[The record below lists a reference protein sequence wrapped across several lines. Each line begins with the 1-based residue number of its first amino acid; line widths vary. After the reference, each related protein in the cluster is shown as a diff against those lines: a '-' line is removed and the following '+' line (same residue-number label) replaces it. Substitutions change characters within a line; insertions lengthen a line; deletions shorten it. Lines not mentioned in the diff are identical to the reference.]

1 MNWKLIV
8 VGGLVFYAVMW
19 VVSFGTGPVIHGM
32 ILEEPYKANQQFW
45 RPELNQDP
53 PDMAAL
59 MPRWIT
65 TGVITSMVL
74 AAIYGCLR
82 PALGT
87 GWVAG
92 IKFGIIVSVLGT
104 TYMAGWSGVFNLP
117 NKIWIWWAIEQ
128 PLYYLPGG
136 AVLGWLGEKLTPRG
150 ASASS

>member
-8 VGGLVFYAVMW
+8 VGGLVFYAVMF
-19 VVSFGTGPVIHGM
+19 VVSFVTGPVIHNG
-32 ILEEPYKANQQFW
+32 ILKEPYKANQQSFH
-45 RPELNQDP
+45 PELNPDA

-65 TGVITSMVL
+65 TGVITSMFL
-74 AAIYGCLR
+74 AAIYGWVR

-92 IKFGIIVSVLGT
+92 IKFGVIAWIFGATFL
-104 TYMAGWSGVFNLP
+104 AGFSGVFKLP
-117 NKIWIWWAIEQ
+117 NTIWIWWAIEQ

-136 AVLGWLGEKLTPRG
+136 AVLGWLGEKLAPR
-150 ASASS
+150 S